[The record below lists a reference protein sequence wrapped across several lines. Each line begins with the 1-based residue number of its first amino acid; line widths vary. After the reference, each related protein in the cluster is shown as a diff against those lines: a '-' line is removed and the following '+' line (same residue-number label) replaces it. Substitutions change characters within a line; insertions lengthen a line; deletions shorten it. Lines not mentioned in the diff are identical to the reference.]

1 MGALWVLWGLP
12 LAGYKALNDVFESF
26 VVYITFFWWLFVI
39 LLTSYEFYHKQ
50 NYKVKVKED
59 FIAEILLSM

>member
-1 MGALWVLWGLP
+1 MGLWGLP
-12 LAGYKALNDVFESF
+12 LAGYKALNGSVFESF
-26 VVYITFFWWLFVI
+26 VVYITFFGGCCHSFD
-39 LLTSYEFYHKQ
+39 SYEFYRKQ